1 MLGRSYREKIETDS
15 KEEVR
20 IIQKKFLAD
29 MSYDIRN
36 PLNEICGITEIAL
49 KNIETNGDRDMLKAY
64 LEIIR
69 DSGFELQKVIDE
81 RFAQFENDSDLNNIE
96 NNSAPKNDSYNKDER
111 YKVLNNMRML
121 VIEDNETS
129 ALIARELMTEYGAIV
144 TVCHNGK
151 DGVEKFKNSITG
163 TYDVIFMDIKMPE
176 MDGYE
181 ATELIRNSNHQQA
194 KSIPIIAMTAETFAE
209 DIKNALR
216 SGMNAHVAKPVNID
230 KIVAAINKAIV

>member
-49 KNIETNGDRDMLKAY
+49 KNIETNGDREMLKAY

-81 RFAQFENDSDLNNIE
+81 RFAEFEKAEELNIPDSD
-96 NNSAPKNDSYNKDER
+96 SAAKNEGYNKDER
-111 YKVLNNMRML
+111 YRVLNNMRIL
-121 VIEDNETS
+121 VVEDNETS
-129 ALIARELMTEYGAIV
+129 ALIARELLTEYGAIV
-144 TVCHNGK
+144 TVCNNGK
-151 DGVEKFKNSITG
+151 EGAQKFCNSITG
-163 TYDVIFMDIKMPE
+163 TYDLIFMDIKMPE

-181 ATELIRNSNHQQA
+181 TTKIIRNSDHQQA

-209 DIKNALR
+209 DIKNVLR
-216 SGMNAHVAKPVNID
+216 SGMNAHIAKPVNID